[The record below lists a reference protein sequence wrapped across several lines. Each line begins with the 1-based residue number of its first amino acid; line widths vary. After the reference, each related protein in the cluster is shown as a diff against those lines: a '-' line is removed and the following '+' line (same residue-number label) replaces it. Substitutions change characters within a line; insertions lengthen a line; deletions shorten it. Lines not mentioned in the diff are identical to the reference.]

1 LEYRHP
7 DGRFASSAVIEA
19 SALISARMTAAVYGL
34 NDRLTFA
41 SGHEIDAESARQ
53 VPESM
58 IGRLLDDRDLR
69 RLQQALMPKKP
80 PAPSVQRRSAG
91 RAAYRERCVS
101 RTRAEPDWQDQLVD
115 DALRLVEEMD
125 ADHLE
130 KFLSAF
136 RRTYEL
142 RRQNSKQ
149 SRRRVG
155 KR

>member
-1 LEYRHP
+1 M
-7 DGRFASSAVIEA
+7 A
-19 SALISARMTAAVYGL
+19 AAVYGL
-34 NDRLTFA
+34 NDGLVFA
-41 SGHEIDAESARQ
+41 SGHELDDASAHRI
-53 VPESM
+53 PENM
-58 IGRLLDDRDLR
+58 IGRLLDDLDVR

-101 RTRAEPDWQDQLVD
+101 RTGVEPDWQDQLVD

-125 ADHLE
+125 ANHLE
-130 KFLSAF
+130 KFFSAF